1 MSSFKSNLI
10 NDKKA
15 KQWVHLVT
23 ANEFF
28 NISLKTTNK
37 NGQSW
42 ELTMRT
48 GIIDEGPGE
57 LAIKNFIDSTEAK

>member
-10 NDKKA
+10 NDKKV

-28 NISLKTTNK
+28 NISLKMTNK

-42 ELTMRT
+42 ELNMRT
-48 GIIDEGPGE
+48 GVIDEGPGE
-57 LAIKNFIDSTEAK
+57 LTVKNFIDSTEAK